1 MKINFSNRIF
11 RILIAASLFFSC
23 ASDLDFNQTKD
34 LRLEP
39 VIVANFAY
47 FDLPVSDF
55 GYGGSGEIAFD
66 AKEFEVFKEQF
77 LKDNLVKA
85 DIDFELENTIP
96 RAFTIDIQLLDANG
110 QILEILTFSL
120 PAYSG
125 GTNIVKYPT
134 EVFQNQRLDLLKQTA
149 QVGFVVRMLPGTPL
163 DQNSTGNIKL
173 RSGGTVYFEIQ

>member
-1 MKINFSNRIF
+1 MKINSSNRIF

-23 ASDLDFNQTKD
+23 ASDLDFDQTKD
-34 LRLEP
+34 LKLEP
-39 VIVANFAY
+39 VVVANFAY

-55 GYGGSGEIAFD
+55 GYGGGGEVAFD
-66 AKEFEVFKEQF
+66 AKDFQVFKQKF
-77 LKDNLVKA
+77 LRENLVRA

-96 RAFTIDIQLLDANG
+96 RAFTVDLQLLDVNS
-110 QILEILTFSL
+110 QILETLKFNI
-120 PAYSG
+120 PANSG
-125 GTNIVKYPT
+125 STNIIKYPT

-173 RSGGTVYFEIQ
+173 RSGGTVYFEIK